1 MDFRTKLTEEYMAIK
16 AKLEKNVNVLKKE
29 LENVYIRIDNFTVF
43 LKQVFIQVGV
53 KGYLDAESG
62 AEVSAYEAGLKDR
75 IEDLFKDKNILT
87 AVTLPANQNIY
98 EGQADLPQH
107 IFYESYTVKM
117 PETLGTKDDILTYL
131 YNEIKSVETRI
142 IIPEDC

>member
-1 MDFRTKLTEEYMAIK
+1 MDFWTELTEEYMAIK
-16 AKLEKNVNVLKKE
+16 AKLDKNVNTLKKE
-29 LENVYIRIDNFTVF
+29 LEDVYIRIDNFTVF
-43 LKQVFIQVGV
+43 PKQGFIQVGI

-62 AEVSAYEAGLKDR
+62 KAVSAYEAEVKSR

-87 AVTLPANQNIY
+87 AVTLPANQNLY

-117 PETLGTKDDILTYL
+117 PETLGSTNDVLTYL
-131 YNEIKSVETRI
+131 YTEIKRVEPRFI
-142 IIPEDC
+142 LPEDC

>member
-1 MDFRTKLTEEYMAIK
+1 MAIK

-29 LENVYIRIDNFTVF
+29 LTDVYIRIDNFTVF
-43 LKQVFIQVGV
+43 LKQGFIQVGV

-62 AEVSAYEAGLKDR
+62 AEVSAYETGLKER
-75 IEDLFKDKNILT
+75 IEDLFKNKNILT
-87 AVTLPANQNIY
+87 AVTLPANQNLY

-117 PETLGTKDDILTYL
+117 PETLGTKDEILTYL
-131 YNEIKSVETRI
+131 YNEIKSVETRFI
-142 IIPEDC
+142 LPEDC

>member
-1 MDFRTKLTEEYMAIK
+1 MAIK

-43 LKQVFIQVGV
+43 LKQGFIQVGV
-53 KGYLDAESG
+53 KGYFDAESG
-62 AEVSAYEAGLKDR
+62 AEVSAHEADLKDR

-131 YNEIKSVETRI
+131 YNEIKSVETRFI
-142 IIPEDC
+142 LPEDC

>member
-1 MDFRTKLTEEYMAIK
+1 MAIK

-29 LENVYIRIDNFTVF
+29 LTDVYIRIDNFTVF
-43 LKQVFIQVGV
+43 LKQGFIQVGV
-53 KGYLDAESG
+53 KGYFDAESG
-62 AEVSAYEAGLKDR
+62 AEVSAYEEGLKDR

-117 PETLGTKDDILTYL
+117 PETLGTKDEILTYL
-131 YNEIKSVETRI
+131 YNEIKSVETRFI
-142 IIPEDC
+142 LPEDC